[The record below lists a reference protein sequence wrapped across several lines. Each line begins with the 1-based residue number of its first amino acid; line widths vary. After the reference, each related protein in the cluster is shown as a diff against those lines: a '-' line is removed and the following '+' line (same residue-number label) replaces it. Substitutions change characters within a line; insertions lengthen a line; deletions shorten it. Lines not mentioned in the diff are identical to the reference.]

1 MGRGG
6 GNGAIKQLLLELASK
21 RQGFGS
27 EVGGDKK
34 GEASHG
40 LLDSL
45 RSQGSTGLGDF

>member
-1 MGRGG
+1 MNAGG
-6 GNGAIKQLLLELASK
+6 GGIKQLLLELASK
-21 RQGFGS
+21 RQGFES